1 VALFVGAL
9 AVWFAVRVVAVLLLI
24 LLAVLLA
31 VFLSTFTDLF
41 ERRFNLSRGLGLT
54 LSALGTTAAI
64 VGLGALFVP
73 PVVVQTRALITHLPQ
88 TLAGIQG
95 ALERLAVQYP
105 VLRDAAVADPQTG
118 IVASAMYDLTEFLRG
133 AIVPY
138 IRTGGQV
145 FLEGSAV
152 VVMALYLA
160 HRPTIYRD
168 GLLALVSPKQRPL
181 ASRIL
186 VDSYATLRA
195 WVSGQLVAMF
205 ILAALTAVGL
215 WALGVPYWLAF
226 GLFTGVVALV
236 PFFGSLVSTIVPALF
251 VIGTGSWVLVV
262 AVLGVGIV
270 VHVVGV
276 NLIVP
281 LIMQRTVA
289 IPPALT
295 IAGVLVGG
303 ALLGPIGLVVAVPI
317 LALILVLVRHILQRE
332 MYGEEEETFRPAVL
346 RASRGREPPT
356 LVSRP

>member
-1 VALFVGAL
+1 MALFVGAL
-9 AVWFAVRVVAVLLLI
+9 AIWFAVRVVAVLVLV
-24 LLAVLLA
+24 LLALLLA
-31 VFLSTFTDLF
+31 VFLSTFTDLL
-41 ERRFNLSRGLGLT
+41 ERRFNLPRGVGLT
-54 LSALGTTAAI
+54 LAALGTTAAVI
-64 VGLGALFVP
+64 GLGALFVP
-73 PVVVQTRALITHLPQ
+73 PVVTQTRALITHLPQ
-88 TLAGIQG
+88 TLAGIQTT
-95 ALERLAVQYP
+95 LERLAAQYP
-105 VLRDAAVADPQTG
+105 VLRDAALADPQSG
-118 IVASAMYDLTEFLRG
+118 VVAGVMYDLTEFLRR

-160 HRPTIYRD
+160 HRPTLYRD
-168 GLLALVSPKQRPL
+168 GVLALVSPKHRPL

-186 VDSYATLRA
+186 VDSGATLRA
-195 WVSGQLVAMF
+195 WVTGQLLAMF

-226 GLFTGVVALV
+226 GLFTGLVALV
-236 PFFGSLVSTIVPALF
+236 PFFGSLVSTVVPALF
-251 VIGTGSWVLVV
+251 VIGNGSWLLVA
-262 AVLGVGIV
+262 AVLALGIL
-270 VHVVGV
+270 VHVVGM

-295 IAGVLVGG
+295 IAGVLIGG
-303 ALLGPIGLVVAVPI
+303 ALLGAVGLVVAVPV

-332 MYGEEEETFRPAVL
+332 MYGEESTFQPTVL